1 MKALLV
7 ADNDT
12 AIENISTV
20 LKAAGYDTIVYRWL
34 LKALDNIEEI
44 APHLIIISTKDYP
57 RHWKTMTQFVQSG
70 IGGHIPQ
77 VILYVPED
85 FSEEEEKKAEA
96 LGVRGLF
103 DSVGVEGLDKLRDIL
118 TKQDDI
124 YSGTLND
131 TENITKEAD
140 TDSDGLQETGNL
152 SEESLAEEPPAE
164 EPPAEE
170 PPAEEPPAE
179 EPPAVSTVDE
189 ENDSE
194 ELSIWKESPD
204 VQKDAVSERE
214 NEENIETLCSE
225 EETKDSDHTEKINN
239 KPVEIACSFMFTNPL
254 SGALVT
260 GMSRNYNGTSL
271 SFIPDIQSSARGIAE
286 GTKITEAS
294 IKTDEIIESVNAEVC
309 KLEDKTLIISL
320 GHC

>member
-7 ADNDT
+7 ADNET

-103 DSVGVEGLDKLRDIL
+103 DSVDVEGLDKLRDIL
-118 TKQDDI
+118 KKQDDI
-124 YSGTLND
+124 YSGTLNE
-131 TENITKEAD
+131 TENSSKEAD
-140 TDSDGLQETGNL
+140 TDSDGLKETENF
-152 SEESLAEEPPAE
+152 SEES
-164 EPPAEE
+164 
-170 PPAEEPPAE
+170 
-179 EPPAVSTVDE
+179 PAVSTVDE

-225 EETKDSDHTEKINN
+225 DGKNDSDYSEKINN